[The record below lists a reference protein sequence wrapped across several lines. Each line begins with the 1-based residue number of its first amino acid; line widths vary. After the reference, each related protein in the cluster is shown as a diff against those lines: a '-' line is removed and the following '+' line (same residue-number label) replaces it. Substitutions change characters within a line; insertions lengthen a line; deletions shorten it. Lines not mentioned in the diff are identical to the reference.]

1 MVVVVLFLSEGD
13 FLHTVYTGGIVV
25 YGLKKSFV
33 TFFSSSYFSIKMCQL
48 CFLGVGVSAKEMQR
62 HI

>member
-1 MVVVVLFLSEGD
+1 MLFLSEGD

-33 TFFSSSYFSIKMCQL
+33 AVFFSYVSFKMCQL